1 MTPTVAHSFRKQERL
16 SRRSAIQQLFSNGRS
31 FFSYPFKAVVSLALI
46 PSEPYQVGPETPAAQ
61 VLFSVPKRT
70 FKRATVRNRIR
81 RRARE
86 AYRKNHDLW
95 SENRLNSP
103 LHIAYIYVAKK
114 EESYFQI
121 EESLQKITREIIKS
135 FGQPC

>member
-1 MTPTVAHSFRKQERL
+1 MTPTAAYSFRKQERL

-31 FFSYPFKAVVSLALI
+31 FFSYPFKAVVSLSPT
-46 PSEPYQVGPETPAAQ
+46 PSEADPVGPDTPLAQ

-70 FKRATVRNRIR
+70 FKRANARNRIR
-81 RRARE
+81 RRGRE
-86 AYRKNHDLW
+86 AYRKNRDLW
-95 SENRLNSP
+95 IGNSLNSP

-114 EESYFQI
+114 EEPYFQI

-135 FGQPC
+135 FSQPC